1 MNQELEYFLQSLIKA
16 EKTFNETEFF
26 QQGCMYL
33 DQQLKRYL
41 SNEGVAVNTF
51 SKSIASAQQLNN
63 VETSKRF
70 WDALKAFDVAAGNHA
85 LCKYKTVNKRWLRFV
100 NIIEELQGYSGSQ
113 LFSGMG
119 LKKARLYRLYFSYM
133 LTWEHLRYIAG
144 DDDKFSP
151 SSMILET
158 FAAGYD
164 DDHDHDHD
172 HHHHHHDHC
181 DEHCHEHG

>member
-16 EKTFNETEFF
+16 EKTFNETVFF
-26 QQGCMYL
+26 EKGGIYL
-33 DQQLKRYL
+33 EQQLKRYL
-41 SNEGVAVNTF
+41 SNEGVAASTF
-51 SKSIASAQQLNN
+51 SKSIDSAQQLNN

-70 WDALKAFDVAAGNHA
+70 WVALKVFNAVAEDYVN
-85 LCKYKTVNKRWLRFV
+85 CKDKTANKKWLRFV
-100 NIIEELQGYSGSQ
+100 NIIEDLQGYSGSQ
-113 LFSGMG
+113 LFSGVG

-133 LTWEHLRYIAG
+133 LAWEHLRYIAG

-164 DDHDHDHD
+164 HDHE
-172 HHHHHHDHC
+172 HDHC